1 MTVKYWARG
10 RQTRAGSVRAFR
22 DDSVVTAPGAI
33 DLASARARL
42 AELDGERAALR
53 RTIAALECD
62 SGGPDI
68 TTAAGRV
75 TLFTSLFRGRPDV
88 FATRW
93 ESTRAAGRSGW
104 APKCSNEWEPGLCF
118 KPKVKCAAC
127 SQRRFVPFSPAEAR
141 LHLEGRQTAGI
152 YPLLEDETC
161 WLVAIDLDGPTWPD
175 DVRAL
180 RDAAADLDVPV
191 LLERSR
197 SGRGAHLWVL
207 FSAPV
212 PARSA
217 RALGSLLLTRA
228 MRVRAISMDSYDR
241 LFPNQDTMPI
251 GGFGNLI
258 ALPLQRAR
266 RSLGCTVFLDDDLE
280 PFEDQWAYLA
290 QARRIDHEEVEALA
304 AEAERTGGSLGM
316 TTWRGESVRPR
327 ARRLAAAPPGA
338 RDVELRLAGRVE
350 VGCAGLPAS
359 LRDRLRR
366 TAAFA
371 NPEFFERERARLST
385 YKTPRV
391 IGCHEEIA
399 DHLLLPRGCL
409 GQVEEELAVAG
420 LGVKVRDDRADG
432 DAISVALAGTL
443 TPAQQGAVD
452 ALAVQEIGV
461 LVAPPGAGKT
471 VMGAALIARRAR
483 STLVLVHRRPLLEQW
498 IARLTQFLG
507 IEPGTIGPA
516 GQPPSASGV
525 DVAMIQSLVRRD
537 GLDLARYGYVIV
549 DECHHVPAVSVE
561 RLLREISARY
571 VTGLTATPQRRD
583 GHHPILL
590 MQCGPVRHEITLSA
604 QIETATRRVLLERR
618 TRFDPARLPT
628 DPGIQEVLSAVAD
641 DHDRTAQIAND
652 VLSELAEDR
661 YPLVLT
667 ERREHLT
674 AIAAVLGERTDRVAV
689 FHGGLGVRARRRA
702 DTLLSSEGPRVVLAT
717 GRYIGEGFDDP
728 RLDTLMLAM
737 PIAWKGTMTQ
747 YAGRLHRHHD
757 AKHEV
762 RIIDYVDHE
771 VPVLRRMF
779 AKRQRVYARLGYS
792 PG

>member
-1 MTVKYWARG
+1 MTATG
-10 RQTRAGSVRAFR
+10 T
-22 DDSVVTAPGAI
+22 I

-42 AELDGERAALR
+42 TELDDERAALR
-53 RTIAALECD
+53 KTIAALERD
-62 SGGPDI
+62 RGGPDI

-75 TLFTSLFRGRPDV
+75 ALFASLFRGRPDV

-93 ESTRAAGRSGW
+93 ESTRTAGRSGW

-118 KPKVKCAAC
+118 KPKVKCAVC
-127 SQRRFVPFSPAEAR
+127 SQRRFVPFAPAEAR

-152 YPLLEDETC
+152 YPLLADETC

-175 DVRAL
+175 DVGAL
-180 RDAAADLDVPV
+180 RDAARDLDVPV
-191 LLERSR
+191 LVERSR

-207 FSAPV
+207 FSTPV

-217 RALGSLLLTRA
+217 RALGSSLLTRA
-228 MRVRAISMDSYDR
+228 MSGRAISMDSYDR
-241 LFPNQDTMPI
+241 LFPNQDTMPT

-258 ALPLQRAR
+258 ALPFQHAR
-266 RSLGCTVFLDDDLE
+266 RSVGCTVFLDDDLE

-290 QARRIDHEEVEALA
+290 EARRIDGEQVEALA
-304 AEAERTGGSLGM
+304 TEAERAGGSLGL
-316 TTWRGESVRPR
+316 TPWRDKSLRSR
-327 ARRLAAAPPGA
+327 ARRIVAPAPGA
-338 RDVELRLAGRVE
+338 PDVELRLAGRVE
-350 VGCAGLPAS
+350 VGCARLPAG

-371 NPEFFERERARLST
+371 NPEFFERERSRLST
-385 YKTPRV
+385 HKTPRV
-391 IGCHEEIA
+391 IACHEEIA

-409 GQVEEELAVAG
+409 GRVEEELAGAG
-420 LGVKVRDDRADG
+420 LGVRVRDDRADG
-432 DAISVALAGTL
+432 DAISVAFTGTL
-443 TPAQQGAVD
+443 TAPQHAAVD
-452 ALAVQEIGV
+452 ALAMHDIGV

-471 VMGAALIARRAR
+471 VMGATLIARRAR

-516 GQPPSASGV
+516 EEPPSASRV
-525 DVAMIQSLVRRD
+525 DVAMIQSLVRRESV
-537 GLDLARYGYVIV
+537 DLSRYGHVIV
-549 DECHHVPAVSVE
+549 DECHHVSAVSVE
-561 RLLREISARY
+561 RLLREIPARY
-571 VTGLTATPQRRD
+571 ITGLTATPQRRD
-583 GHHPILL
+583 GHHPIVT
-590 MQCGPVRHEITLSA
+590 MQCGPVRHTLTHSS

-628 DPGIQEVLSAVAD
+628 EPGIQEILSAVAD
-641 DHDRTAQIAND
+641 DQDRTARIAND
-652 VLSELAEDR
+652 VLGELAEDR

-667 ERREHLT
+667 ERREHLA
-674 AIAAVLGERTDRVAV
+674 AIAAVLEARTDRVAV
-689 FHGGLGVRARRRA
+689 LHGSLGARARRRA
-702 DTLLSSEGPRVVLAT
+702 EALLTSEGPRVVLAT

-747 YAGRLHRHHD
+747 YAGRLHRHHH

-779 AKRQRVYARLGYS
+779 AKRQRAYTSLGYQ

>member
-1 MTVKYWARG
+1 MTVQYWAQG
-10 RQTRAGSVRAFR
+10 RQMRAVRSERFATIR
-22 DDSVVTAPGAI
+22 CVTASGVI
-33 DLASARARL
+33 DLACARARL
-42 AELDGERAALR
+42 VELDGERAALR
-53 RTIAALECD
+53 KTIAALERD

-93 ESTRAAGRSGW
+93 ESRRAANRSGW

-152 YPLLEDETC
+152 YPLLADETC

-175 DVRAL
+175 DVGAL
-180 RDAAADLDVPV
+180 REAAADLDVPV
-191 LLERSR
+191 LAERSR

-207 FSAPV
+207 FSTPV

-217 RALGSLLLTRA
+217 RALGSTLLTRA
-228 MRVRAISMDSYDR
+228 MRGRAISMDSYDR
-241 LFPNQDTMPI
+241 LFPNQDTMPT
-251 GGFGNLI
+251 GGLGNLI
-258 ALPLQRAR
+258 ALPLQHAR

-290 QARRIDHEEVEALA
+290 EARRIDGEQVEALA
-304 AEAERTGGSLGM
+304 TEAERAGGSLGM
-316 TTWRGESVRPR
+316 TTWREESVRPR
-327 ARRLAAAPPGA
+327 ARRLVAPPPGA
-338 RDVELRLAGRVE
+338 GDVELRLAGRVE
-350 VGCAGLPAS
+350 VGCVGLPAS

-371 NPEFFERERARLST
+371 NPEFFERERSRLST
-385 YKTPRV
+385 HKTPRV
-391 IGCHEEIA
+391 IACHEEIA
-399 DHLLLPRGCL
+399 DQLLLPRGCF
-409 GQVEEELAVAG
+409 GRVEEELAAAG
-420 LGVKVRDDRADG
+420 LGVRLRDDRADG
-432 DAISVALAGTL
+432 DAISVAFTGTL
-443 TPAQQGAVD
+443 TLPQQAAVD
-452 ALAVQEIGV
+452 ALALHEIGV

-498 IARLTQFLG
+498 IARLIQFLG

-516 GQPPSASGV
+516 EQPPSASGV

-537 GLDLARYGYVIV
+537 SVDLSRYGYVIV
-549 DECHHVPAVSVE
+549 DECHHVPAVSIE
-561 RLLREISARY
+561 RLLREIPARHL
-571 VTGLTATPQRRD
+571 TGLTATAQRRD
-583 GHHPILL
+583 GHHPILS
-590 MQCGPVRHEITLSA
+590 MQCGPVRHVLTLSA
-604 QIETATRRVLLERR
+604 QIETGTRRVLLERR
-618 TRFDPARLPT
+618 TRFDPTGLPT
-628 DPGIQEVLSAVAD
+628 DPGIQEILSAVAD
-641 DHDRTAQIAND
+641 DHDRTARIAND

-667 ERREHLT
+667 ERREHLA
-674 AIAAVLGERTDRVAV
+674 AIAAVLEARTDRVAV
-689 FHGGLGVRARRRA
+689 LHGGLGVRGRRRA
-702 DTLLSSEGPRVVLAT
+702 EAVLSSEGPRVVLAT
-717 GRYIGEGFDDP
+717 GRYIGEGFDDS

-757 AKHEV
+757 AKHEI

-779 AKRQRVYARLGYS
+779 AKRQRAYTRLGYC